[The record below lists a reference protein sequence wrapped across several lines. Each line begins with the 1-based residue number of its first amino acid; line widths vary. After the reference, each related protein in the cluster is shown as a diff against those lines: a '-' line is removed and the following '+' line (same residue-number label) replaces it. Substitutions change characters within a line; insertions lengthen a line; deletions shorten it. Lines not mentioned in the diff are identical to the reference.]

1 MDAADEAASQLAA
14 TEEGLELPPPADP
27 PALAH
32 EVTPEETDETADTPP
47 PDTRDDP
54 LVRALDD
61 PDDSVRFEAM
71 SALGDRLEDRLLP
84 VIEPLLYDRDRYVR
98 QYAVEYYAKLRSR

>member
-1 MDAADEAASQLAA
+1 MSALGDR
-14 TEEGLELPPPADP
+14 LEDRLLPVIEPLLNDRDRYVRQYAVEYY
-27 PALAH
+27 AKLG
-32 EVTPEETDETADTPP
+32 P
-47 PDTRDDP
+47 PDTTDR
-54 LVRALDD
+54 LIAALDD